1 MFAAQRKTKR
11 FDLCLYVWYNIYC
24 VAGRGCPSLLYTLVD
39 SVNQR
44 EEKEI
49 EWVGFIPLPAY
60 LINYAKTIHK

>member
-1 MFAAQRKTKR
+1 MFARKIKTKR

-24 VAGRGCPSLLYTLVD
+24 VAGRGSPSLLPTLVD
-39 SVNQR
+39 GVSQR
-44 EEKEI
+44 EPKEI